1 MKLYTDID
9 LRYNEVQN
17 VNIQTDIPN
26 NPIEGTIYYSTSLN
40 RIRYYDGTQWISIGA
55 EEGGGGGEENLLEQ
69 VYINGNN
76 LRINNN
82 KEVRLAF
89 SSTGN
94 GDLTI
99 KDTNRNANVASLTIG
114 GGSGG
119 VEPENITAAGTL
131 QSGHRIYTVK
141 HSLGTDAVIVQVIDN
156 SGYTVE
162 CNVRRYTSGSDHY
175 VEVSFSKNT
184 TQNYRIIIIG
194 NPKYSLVNITT
205 S

>member
-26 NPIEGTIYYSTSLN
+26 NPIEGTIYYSPDLN
-40 RIRYYDGTQWISIGA
+40 RIRYYDGTQWISVGA
-55 EEGGGGGEENLLEQ
+55 EEGGGGGDINVLEQ
-69 VYINGNN
+69 VYVNGNN
-76 LRINNN
+76 LRITN
-82 KEVRLAF
+82 KAVKLAF

-94 GDLTI
+94 GELTI
-99 KDTNRNANVASLTIG
+99 KDTNRNATIASLTI

-119 VEPENITAAGTL
+119 VEPGNITAAGTL
-131 QSGHRIYTVK
+131 QSGHKTYTIK

-194 NPKYSLVNITT
+194 NPNYSSVTITT